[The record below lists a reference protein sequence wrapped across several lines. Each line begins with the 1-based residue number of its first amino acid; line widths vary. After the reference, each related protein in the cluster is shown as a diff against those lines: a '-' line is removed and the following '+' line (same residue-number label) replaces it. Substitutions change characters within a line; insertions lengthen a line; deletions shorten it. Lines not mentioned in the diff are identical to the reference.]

1 MRYGDGFEI
10 LILQFSD
17 QFSEVEKM
25 SSHRTAILL
34 SVILGSA
41 ALQPSLVFA
50 DGTEAVTKPSQD
62 VTLSFLGPG
71 RIGQVLVKAGDAVSA
86 DDPLVKQDDAA
97 EQLKLEQLQAQA
109 NDTTNIQAAQ
119 ADLAQKEVDL
129 DKLEKGKG
137 KGVVTPWELDHARL
151 DVKIAELR
159 LALARFEHKQDQ
171 RKFDEARIHVERMK
185 MTSPIAGKVEEIFV
199 EPGESV
205 NALDEV
211 IRVVRINPLWID
223 VAVRLEDTLPLENGQ
238 RARVEFDGS
247 KAAVVDGRIIHIA
260 AVADAASNTLTV
272 RVEVPNETHRP
283 AGEHVKVSFGPVGSS
298 TVSPKDKQVPQI
310 SLDDNSKE

>member
-1 MRYGDGFEI
+1 
-10 LILQFSD
+10 
-17 QFSEVEKM
+17 M
-25 SSHRTAILL
+25 SSHKTAIVL
-34 SVILGSA
+34 SVIFGSIT
-41 ALQPSLVFA
+41 LLPSLGFA
-50 DGTEAVTKPSQD
+50 KGTEAVTKPSKD

-71 RIGQVLVKAGDAVSA
+71 RIAKVLVKAGDVVSV

-109 NDTTNIQAAQ
+109 LDTTNIQAAQ

-137 KGVVTPWELDHARL
+137 KGVVTPWELDHAKL
-151 DVKIAELR
+151 DVTIAGLR
-159 LALARFEHKQDQ
+159 LTMARFEHKQDQ
-171 RKFDEARIHVERMK
+171 RKFEEAKVHIERMK
-185 MTSPIAGKVEEIFV
+185 MASPIAGKVEKISV

-223 VAVRLEDTLPLENGQ
+223 VPVSLDETLTLKNGQ
-238 RARVEFDGS
+238 QAEVKFKPIAS
-247 KAAVVDGRIIHIA
+247 KVVKGRIIHIA
-260 AVADAASNTLTV
+260 AVADAASNTRTV

-283 AGEHVKVSFGPVGSS
+283 AGEHVKVSFAPEISS
-298 TVSPKDKQVPQI
+298 TVSPKNRQVPQI
-310 SLDDNSKE
+310 SLNDNKE